1 MSIFENIKMAL
12 SSLYSHK
19 LRSILTM
26 LGIIIGVGSVISVVA
41 IGQGGEAMLKSQFSG
56 EKNTTELYY
65 EPSEE
70 EIAANPNAIFDS
82 AFSEEDIRTIEEIPE
97 IVNVIK
103 ASTENS
109 QVYYREAETEAT
121 VKGISEEYIAAN
133 NLELVLGRSL
143 NNSEFLAGIRSAIVS
158 ESFQESVFDGKKILG
173 EVIYIGTQPVKIV
186 GILKDG
192 DSVFEMGQDT
202 VYLPLKTWQN
212 TFAKLD
218 INEVSIKAETP
229 EDLQAAGEKS
239 VAILNRIHEKDG
251 EYQVFN
257 AEEIGELIG
266 QVTNVMT
273 ILIGSIA
280 GISLVVGGIG
290 VMNIMLVS
298 VTERTREIG
307 IRISLGATRAQIM
320 AQFLVESITLTLFG
334 GLIGIGIGVGGSM
347 IVSYLAG
354 WPSLVSVPV
363 IIGGILFSMLIGI
376 IFGILPANKAAKMD
390 PIQALGHE

>member
-1 MSIFENIKMAL
+1 
-12 SSLYSHK
+12 
-19 LRSILTM
+19 
-26 LGIIIGVGSVISVVA
+26 
-41 IGQGGEAMLKSQFSG
+41 
-56 EKNTTELYY
+56 
-65 EPSEE
+65 
-70 EIAANPNAIFDS
+70 
-82 AFSEEDIRTIEEIPE
+82 
-97 IVNVIK
+97 
-103 ASTENS
+103 
-109 QVYYREAETEAT
+109 
-121 VKGISEEYIAAN
+121 
-133 NLELVLGRSL
+133 
-143 NNSEFLAGIRSAIVS
+143 
-158 ESFQESVFDGKKILG
+158 
-173 EVIYIGTQPVKIV
+173 
-186 GILKDG
+186 
-192 DSVFEMGQDT
+192 
-202 VYLPLKTWQN
+202 
-212 TFAKLD
+212 LD